1 MSTFKTEVLKG
12 LKRELPKL
20 GNRKKA
26 IGAQAYMKDIAPFL
40 GVMTPERRSLVKS
53 LLASL
58 PVPSSDEIAET
69 VRSLWKLD
77 EREYQYAGNDLL
89 AKYNMQ
95 LDKKFLAEHCEYL
108 ISTKSW
114 WDTVDGLGSAV
125 VSPLTMK
132 YPAISLMRKW
142 NKSDDIWLVRASI
155 QHQRGRKY
163 ETDVDLLFEL
173 CEPHV
178 AKKEF
183 FIAKGLGWA
192 LRSYSYV
199 DPKAVKKFI
208 KDHPELTPLAK
219 REAMKAINRKSAS

>member
-1 MSTFKTEVLKG
+1 MSTFKTQVVKQLQ
-12 LKRELPKL
+12 REFPKL

-40 GVMTPERRSLVKS
+40 GVMTPERRNLVKS
-53 LLASL
+53 LLVSL
-58 PVPSSDEIAET
+58 PVPTSDEIAET
-69 VRSLWKLD
+69 VRALWKLD
-77 EREYQYAGNDLL
+77 EREYQYAANDILG
-89 AKYNMQ
+89 KYNMQ

-108 ISTKSW
+108 ITEKSW

-132 YPAISLMRKW
+132 YPAELLMRKW
-142 NKSDDIWLVRASI
+142 NKSEDIWLVRASI

-173 CEPHV
+173 CAPHV

-183 FIAKGLGWA
+183 FIAKAIGWA
-192 LRSYSYV
+192 LRDLSRIDNRQVIRFLNEHPDLNSV
-199 DPKAVKKFI
+199 AV
-208 KDHPELTPLAK
+208 
-219 REAMKAINRKSAS
+219 REAKKLTR

>member
-1 MSTFKTEVLKG
+1 MSSFKSAVVNQ

-40 GVMTPERRSLVKS
+40 GVMTPDRRSFVRSVLS
-53 LLASL
+53 NL
-58 PVPSSDEIAET
+58 PVPTSDEIAET
-69 VRSLWKLD
+69 VRALWKLD
-77 EREYQYAGNDLL
+77 EREYQYAANDLL
-89 AKYNMQ
+89 ARHYMQ
-95 LDKKFLAEHCEYL
+95 LDKKFLAEHGEYL

-142 NKSDDIWLVRASI
+142 NKSDDIWLIRASI

-163 ETDVDLLFEL
+163 ETDVKLLFEL
-173 CEPHV
+173 CAPHV
-178 AKKEF
+178 AQKEF
-183 FIAKGLGWA
+183 FIAKAIGWA
-192 LRSYSYV
+192 LRDLSRIDNREV
-199 DPKAVKKFI
+199 IRFLT
-208 KDHPELTPLAK
+208 DHPDLNSVAV
-219 REAMKAINRKSAS
+219 REARKLTK

>member
-1 MSTFKTEVLKG
+1 MSSFKSAVVNQ

-40 GVMTPERRSLVKS
+40 GVMTPDRRSFVRSVLS
-53 LLASL
+53 NL
-58 PVPSSDEIAET
+58 PVPTSDEIAET
-69 VRSLWKLD
+69 VRALWKLD
-77 EREYQYAGNDLL
+77 EREYQYAANDLL
-89 AKYNMQ
+89 ARHNMQ

-142 NKSDDIWLVRASI
+142 NKSDDIWLIRASI

-163 ETDVDLLFEL
+163 ETDVKLLFEL
-173 CEPHV
+173 CAPHV
-178 AKKEF
+178 AQKEF
-183 FIAKGLGWA
+183 FIAKAIGWA
-192 LRSYSYV
+192 LRDLSRIDNREV
-199 DPKAVKKFI
+199 IRFLT
-208 KDHPELTPLAK
+208 DHPDLNSVAVREPRKLTK
-219 REAMKAINRKSAS
+219 

>member
-1 MSTFKTEVLKG
+1 MSSFKSAVVSQ

-40 GVMTPERRSLVKS
+40 GVMTPDRRSFVRSVLS
-53 LLASL
+53 NL
-58 PVPSSDEIAET
+58 PVPTSDEIAET
-69 VRSLWKLD
+69 VRALWKLD
-77 EREYQYAGNDLL
+77 EREYQYAANDLL
-89 AKYNMQ
+89 ARHYMQ
-95 LDKKFLAEHCEYL
+95 LDKKFLAEHGEYL

-163 ETDVDLLFEL
+163 ETDVKLLFEL
-173 CEPHV
+173 CAPHV
-178 AKKEF
+178 AQKEF
-183 FIAKGLGWA
+183 FIAKAIGWA
-192 LRSYSYV
+192 LRDLSQIDNREV
-199 DPKAVKKFI
+199 IRFLT
-208 KDHPELTPLAK
+208 DHPDLNSVAV
-219 REAMKAINRKSAS
+219 REARKLTK

>member
-1 MSTFKTEVLKG
+1 MSSFKSAVVNQ

-40 GVMTPERRSLVKS
+40 GVMTPDRRSFVRSVLS
-53 LLASL
+53 NL
-58 PVPSSDEIAET
+58 PVPTSDEIAET
-69 VRSLWKLD
+69 VRALWKLD
-77 EREYQYAGNDLL
+77 EREYQYAANDLL
-89 AKYNMQ
+89 ARHNMQ

-132 YPAISLMRKW
+132 YPAITLMRKW
-142 NKSDDIWLVRASI
+142 NKSDDIWLIRASI

-163 ETDVDLLFEL
+163 ETDVKLLFEL
-173 CEPHV
+173 CAPHV
-178 AKKEF
+178 AQKEF
-183 FIAKGLGWA
+183 FIAKAIGWA
-192 LRSYSYV
+192 LRDLSRIDNREV
-199 DPKAVKKFI
+199 IRFLT
-208 KDHPELTPLAK
+208 DHPDLNSVAVREPRKLTK
-219 REAMKAINRKSAS
+219 

>member
-1 MSTFKTEVLKG
+1 MSSFKSAVVNQ

-40 GVMTPERRSLVKS
+40 GVMTPDRRSFVRSVLS
-53 LLASL
+53 NL
-58 PVPSSDEIAET
+58 PVPTSDEIAET
-69 VRSLWKLD
+69 VRALWKLD
-77 EREYQYAGNDLL
+77 EREYQYAANDLL
-89 AKYNMQ
+89 ARHNMQ

-142 NKSDDIWLVRASI
+142 NKSDDIWLIRASI

-163 ETDVDLLFEL
+163 ETDVKLLFEL
-173 CEPHV
+173 CAPHV
-178 AKKEF
+178 AQKEF
-183 FIAKGLGWA
+183 FIAKAIGWA
-192 LRSYSYV
+192 LRDLSRIDNREV
-199 DPKAVKKFI
+199 IRFLT
-208 KDHPELTPLAK
+208 DHPDLNSVAV
-219 REAMKAINRKSAS
+219 REARKLTK

>member
-1 MSTFKTEVLKG
+1 MSSFKSAVVSQ

-40 GVMTPERRSLVKS
+40 GVMTPDRRSFVRSVLS
-53 LLASL
+53 NL
-58 PVPSSDEIAET
+58 PVPTSDEIAET
-69 VRSLWKLD
+69 VRALWKLD
-77 EREYQYAGNDLL
+77 EREYQYAANDLL
-89 AKYNMQ
+89 ARHYMQ

-142 NKSDDIWLVRASI
+142 NKSDDIWLIRASI

-163 ETDVDLLFEL
+163 ETDVKLLFEL
-173 CEPHV
+173 CAPHV
-178 AKKEF
+178 AQKEF
-183 FIAKGLGWA
+183 FIAKAIGWA
-192 LRSYSYV
+192 LRDLSQIDNREV
-199 DPKAVKKFI
+199 IRFLT
-208 KDHPELTPLAK
+208 DHPDLNSVAV
-219 REAMKAINRKSAS
+219 REARKLTK

>member
-1 MSTFKTEVLKG
+1 MSSFKSAVVSQ

-40 GVMTPERRSLVKS
+40 GVMTPDRRSFVRSVLS
-53 LLASL
+53 NL
-58 PVPSSDEIAET
+58 PVPTSDEIAET
-69 VRSLWKLD
+69 VRALWKLD
-77 EREYQYAGNDLL
+77 EREYQYAANDLL
-89 AKYNMQ
+89 ARHNMQ

-142 NKSDDIWLVRASI
+142 NKSDDIWLIRASI

-163 ETDVDLLFEL
+163 ETDVKLLFEL
-173 CEPHV
+173 CAPHV
-178 AKKEF
+178 AQKEF
-183 FIAKGLGWA
+183 FIAKAIGWA
-192 LRSYSYV
+192 LRDLSQIDNREV
-199 DPKAVKKFI
+199 IRFLT
-208 KDHPELTPLAK
+208 DHPDLNSVAV
-219 REAMKAINRKSAS
+219 REARKLTK

>member
-1 MSTFKTEVLKG
+1 MSSFKSAVVNQ

-40 GVMTPERRSLVKS
+40 GVMTPDRRSFVRSVLS
-53 LLASL
+53 NL
-58 PVPSSDEIAET
+58 PVPTSDEIAET
-69 VRSLWKLD
+69 VRALWKLD
-77 EREYQYAGNDLL
+77 EREYQYAANDLL
-89 AKYNMQ
+89 ARHNMQ

-132 YPAISLMRKW
+132 YPAITLMRKW
-142 NKSDDIWLVRASI
+142 NKSDDIWLIRASI

-163 ETDVDLLFEL
+163 ETDVKLLFEL
-173 CEPHV
+173 CAPHV
-178 AKKEF
+178 AQKEF
-183 FIAKGLGWA
+183 FIAKAIGWA
-192 LRSYSYV
+192 LRDLSRIDNREV
-199 DPKAVKKFI
+199 IRFLT
-208 KDHPELTPLAK
+208 DHPDLNSVAV
-219 REAMKAINRKSAS
+219 REARKLTK

>member
-1 MSTFKTEVLKG
+1 MSSFKSEFVNQ

-20 GNRKKA
+20 GNQKKA

-40 GVMTPERRSLVKS
+40 GVMTPDRRSFVRSVLS
-53 LLASL
+53 NLS
-58 PVPSSDEIAET
+58 VPTSDEIAET
-69 VRSLWKLD
+69 VRALWKLD
-77 EREYQYAGNDLL
+77 EREYQYAANDLL

-125 VSPLTMK
+125 VSPLTRK

-183 FIAKGLGWA
+183 FIAKAIGWA
-192 LRSYSYV
+192 LRDLSRIDNREVVRFLNEHPDLNSV
-199 DPKAVKKFI
+199 AV
-208 KDHPELTPLAK
+208 
-219 REAMKAINRKSAS
+219 REAKKLTR

>member
-1 MSTFKTEVLKG
+1 MSDFKAQVLKQ

-20 GNRKKA
+20 GNHKKA
-26 IGAQAYMKDIAPFL
+26 IGARAYMKEIAPFI

-53 LLASL
+53 VLASL

-69 VRSLWKLD
+69 VRALWKLE
-77 EREYQYAGNDLL
+77 EREYQYAANDLL
-89 AKYNMQ
+89 GKYNMK
-95 LDKKFLAEHCEYL
+95 LDKRFLAEHCEYL

-173 CEPHV
+173 CAPH
-178 AKKEF
+178 AAEKEF
-183 FIAKGLGWA
+183 FIAKAIGWA
-192 LRSYSYV
+192 LRDLSRIDNREVVRFLAEHPDLNSV
-199 DPKAVKKFI
+199 AVR
-208 KDHPELTPLAK
+208 EAK
-219 REAMKAINRKSAS
+219 RLTK

>member
-1 MSTFKTEVLKG
+1 MSAFKTQVIKQLQ
-12 LKRELPKL
+12 RELPKL

-40 GVMTPERRSLVKS
+40 GVMTPERRNFVKS

-58 PVPSSDEIAET
+58 PVPTSDEISET
-69 VRSLWKLD
+69 VRALWKID
-77 EREYQYAGNDLL
+77 EREFQYSANDILG
-89 AKYNMQ
+89 KYNMQ
-95 LDKKFLAEHCEYL
+95 LDKKFLAEHCEYF

-132 YPAISLMRKW
+132 YPAESLMRKW
-142 NKSDDIWLVRASI
+142 NKSEDIWLVRASI

-163 ETDVDLLFEL
+163 ETDVDLLFGL
-173 CEPHV
+173 CAPHV

-183 FIAKGLGWA
+183 FIAKAIGWA
-192 LRSYSYV
+192 LRDLSRIDNREVIRFLNEHPDLNSV
-199 DPKAVKKFI
+199 AV
-208 KDHPELTPLAK
+208 
-219 REAMKAINRKSAS
+219 REAKKLTR

>member
-1 MSTFKTEVLKG
+1 MGSFKSAVVNQ

-20 GNRKKA
+20 GNQKKA

-40 GVMTPERRSLVKS
+40 GVMTPDRRSFVRSVLS
-53 LLASL
+53 NL
-58 PVPSSDEIAET
+58 PVPTSDEIAET
-69 VRSLWKLD
+69 VRALWKLD
-77 EREYQYAGNDLL
+77 EREYQYAANDLL
-89 AKYNMQ
+89 ARHNMQ

-142 NKSDDIWLVRASI
+142 NKSDDIWLIRASI

-163 ETDVDLLFEL
+163 ETDVKLLFEL
-173 CEPHV
+173 CAPHV
-178 AKKEF
+178 AQKEF
-183 FIAKGLGWA
+183 FIAKAIGWA
-192 LRSYSYV
+192 LRDLSRIDNREV
-199 DPKAVKKFI
+199 IRFLT
-208 KDHPELTPLAK
+208 DHPDLNSVAV
-219 REAMKAINRKSAS
+219 REARKLTK

>member
-1 MSTFKTEVLKG
+1 MSSFKSAVVSQ

-40 GVMTPERRSLVKS
+40 GVMTPDRSSFVRSVLS
-53 LLASL
+53 NL
-58 PVPSSDEIAET
+58 PVPTSDEIAET
-69 VRSLWKLD
+69 VRALWKLD
-77 EREYQYAGNDLL
+77 EREYQYAANDLL
-89 AKYNMQ
+89 ARHYMQ
-95 LDKKFLAEHCEYL
+95 LDKKFLAEHGEYL

-142 NKSDDIWLVRASI
+142 NKSDDIWLIRASI

-163 ETDVDLLFEL
+163 ETDVKLLFEL
-173 CEPHV
+173 CAPHV
-178 AKKEF
+178 AQKEF
-183 FIAKGLGWA
+183 FIAKAIGWA
-192 LRSYSYV
+192 LRDLSQIDNREVIRFLTNHPDLNSV
-199 DPKAVKKFI
+199 AV
-208 KDHPELTPLAK
+208 
-219 REAMKAINRKSAS
+219 REARKLTK